1 MHVKKHSSPFTI
13 AATAIFTSFVC
24 VATIIFSIYV
34 PSTEGFFNIGESMVF
49 LSALLFGPY
58 IGAFSGGVGS
68 MLADLILGYPHYAP
82 ATLLIKAC
90 EGFVVGFLS
99 RHNPKLSSRIQW
111 KIFTLLLGIV
121 AGGLLATVGSIYYSG
136 ESELTLGFTTYTF
149 LLPREFWLILG
160 GLAAFSISLIG
171 FAADPEFGWAL
182 FSVIMGGFT
191 MVLGYFIY
199 EMFFIG
205 WLFNIQAVAIAEIPI
220 NIGQMTV
227 GALIALPTAKMISHA
242 FPQLSW
248 KTERKI

>member
-1 MHVKKHSSPFTI
+1 MSSKKITSPFTI
-13 AATAIFTSFVC
+13 AAAAIFTSFVC
-24 VATIIFSIYV
+24 VATIIFSMYV

-58 IGAFSGGVGS
+58 VGAFSGGVGS

-82 ATLLIKAC
+82 ATLVIKAC

-99 RHNPKLSSRIQW
+99 RHNPKISSRIHW
-111 KIFTLLLGIV
+111 KIFTLLLGVV

-149 LLPREFWLILG
+149 TLPSEVWLILG
-160 GLAAFSISLIG
+160 ALAALFISLVG
-171 FAADPEFGWAL
+171 FTADPQFGWAL
-182 FSVIMGGFT
+182 FSVILGGSI

-199 EMFFIG
+199 EMFIIG

-220 NIGQMTV
+220 NIGQMTI
-227 GALIALPTAKMISHA
+227 GALIALPTAKMIWRA
-242 FPQLSW
+242 FPQLR
-248 KTERKI
+248 RKAE

>member
-1 MHVKKHSSPFTI
+1 MHVEKHPSPFAV

-24 VATIIFSIYV
+24 IATMIFSMYV

-58 IGAFSGGVGS
+58 IGAFSGGVGA
-68 MLADLILGYPHYAP
+68 MLADILLGYPYYAP

-111 KIFTLLLGIV
+111 KIFTLLLGII
-121 AGGLLATVGSIYYSG
+121 AGGLLAAVGSNYYSG
-136 ESELTLGFTTYTF
+136 ESELTLGFTTYMF

-160 GLAAFSISLIG
+160 ALAACSISLVG
-171 FAADPEFGWAL
+171 FVADPEFGWAL
-182 FSVIMGGFT
+182 FSVILGGFV

-205 WLFNIQAVAIAEIPI
+205 WLFNIPAVAIAEIPI
-220 NIGQMTV
+220 NVGQMTI
-227 GALIALPTAKMISHA
+227 GALVALPTAKMIWHT
-242 FPQLSW
+242 FPQLR
-248 KTERKI
+248 KKAERSS

>member
-1 MHVKKHSSPFTI
+1 MPKEKISSPFTV

-24 VATIIFSIYV
+24 VATIIFSMYV

-58 IGAFSGGVGS
+58 VGAFSGGVGS

-82 ATLLIKAC
+82 ATLIIKAC

-99 RHNPKLSSRIQW
+99 RHNPRIRSKIQW
-111 KIFTLLLGIV
+111 KIFTLLLGLI

-160 GLAAFSISLIG
+160 ALATLSISLVG
-171 FAADPEFGWAL
+171 FTADPQFGWSL
-182 FSVIMGGFT
+182 FSVVLGGFT

-205 WLFNIQAVAIAEIPI
+205 WLFNIPAVAIAEIPI
-220 NIGQMTV
+220 NIGQMTI
-227 GALIALPTAKMISHA
+227 GALIALPTAKIIWRA
-242 FPQLSW
+242 YPQLK
-248 KTERKI
+248 KTE

>member
-1 MHVKKHSSPFTI
+1 MPLEKHPSPFTV

-24 VATIIFSIYV
+24 IATIIFSIYV

-58 IGAFSGGVGS
+58 VGAFSGGVGS
-68 MLADLILGYPHYAP
+68 MLADIILGYPHYAP

-90 EGFVVGFLS
+90 EGFAVGLLS

-111 KIFTLLLGIV
+111 KVFTLLLGIV
-121 AGGLLATVGSIYYSG
+121 AGGLLAAIGSVYYSG
-136 ESELTLGFTTYTF
+136 EIELTLGFATYTF
-149 LLPREFWLILG
+149 LLPREFWLFLG
-160 GLAAFSISLIG
+160 GLAAFSIAIVG
-171 FAADPEFGWAL
+171 FAADPEFGWSL
-182 FSVIMGGFT
+182 FSVILGGSI

-199 EMFFIG
+199 EMFIIG

-227 GALIALPTAKMISHA
+227 GALIALPTAKMIQHA
-242 FPQLSW
+242 FTQL
-248 KTERKI
+248 RKKAE